1 MELGKTG
8 FIGEMTMM
16 LYLVRHGKDDDS
28 IRGGWSNHGLVPF
41 GVEQVNKLASEMVA
55 ANMSIDY
62 IYSSDLQRTKE
73 TAEILSNYLG
83 CPVEYIT
90 GLRETNNGDLAGME
104 HGLANEKYPGVYWS
118 SLAYDE
124 CYPNGES
131 PEMFYNRV
139 KTTWIELKNKILE
152 QPTKSTLIVTHQGV
166 IEVILCIENNIVFSN
181 KEKHFSVP
189 NAKLIPIEI

>member
-1 MELGKTG
+1 
-8 FIGEMTMM
+8 MM

-55 ANMSIDY
+55 ANISIDY

-83 CPVEYIT
+83 CSVEYNA

-104 HGLANEKYPGVYWS
+104 HELANEKYPGVYWS

-131 PEMFYNRV
+131 PAMFYDRV
-139 KTTWIELKNKILE
+139 KTTWSELKNKILE
-152 QPTKSTLIVTHQGV
+152 QPTESTLIVTHQGV
-166 IEVILCIENNIVFSN
+166 IDIILCIENNIVFSN
-181 KEKHFSVP
+181 KEVHFSVP

>member
-1 MELGKTG
+1 
-8 FIGEMTMM
+8 MT

-41 GVEQVNKLASEMVA
+41 GVEQVSRLASEMVA
-55 ANMSIDY
+55 ANMSINR
-62 IYSSDLQRTKE
+62 IYSSDLRRTEE

-83 CPVEYIT
+83 CSVEYNA
-90 GLRETNNGDLAGME
+90 GLREANNGDLAGME
-104 HGLANEKYPGVYWS
+104 HKLANELHPGVYWS

-139 KTTWIELKNKILE
+139 KATWSELKKKILE
-152 QPTKSTLIVTHQGV
+152 QPAKSTLIVTHQGV

-181 KEKHFSVP
+181 KERHFSVP
-189 NAKLIPIEI
+189 NAKLIPVEIQ